1 MGSDPSYGDM
11 EAHLVACIH
20 ESLSLYLYDN
30 AQFLCERLVAAYE
43 SQVSILLDFL
53 QILAPYLI
61 LLSNVHCPILQLCF
75 LWFSPKDASHYKVLV
90 TILLCRRTATC

>member
-1 MGSDPSYGDM
+1 MGSDPSYGEM

-43 SQVSILLDFL
+43 KQVLILVDFL
-53 QILAPYLI
+53 QISARYL
-61 LLSNVHCPILQLCF
+61 V
-75 LWFSPKDASHYKVLV
+75 
-90 TILLCRRTATC
+90 